1 VTKNQGAI
9 ENMKKE
15 LLKTA
20 SILLLVVSL
29 TACGKAP
36 EPTDLPINPGAVV
49 IPTAQPGDP
58 CANEYFPVKNN
69 TTYNYSS
76 TGSPSGAYSFTRT
89 VTNVRA
95 DGFSLNTKYKNQE
108 ILQEWSCKPE
118 GFVPTQLGAT
128 DATSIL
134 AFEKF
139 TNLTAANITG
149 FVMPPSVTPGAE
161 WNYALDIQGIEKVKE
176 GTPATMTGRVSINY
190 IAGNRES
197 VTVPAGTFDAIAI
210 EVSTVIDF
218 NVVSGSN
225 VVKLSVDSTYTVWYA
240 PGIGW
245 VKSNGYGKLGGQ
257 DYVETIVLESYT
269 IQ

>member
-1 VTKNQGAI
+1 
-9 ENMKKE
+9 MKKE
-15 LLKTA
+15 MIKTA
-20 SILLLVVSL
+20 SIIFLVVSL
-29 TACGKAP
+29 TACGKGP
-36 EPTDLPINPGAVV
+36 EPTAPPVTPGVLV

-58 CANEYFPVKNN
+58 CANEYIPVKNN

-76 TGSPSGAYSFTRT
+76 TGSPSGSYSFTRT
-89 VTNVRA
+89 ITNVRA
-95 DGFSLNTKYKNQE
+95 DGFTVNTKYKNQDFP
-108 ILQEWSCKPE
+108 QEWSCKPE

-149 FVMPPSVTPGAE
+149 FVMPPTVTTGAE
-161 WNYALDIQGIEKVKE
+161 WNYALDIQGTEKVQE
-176 GTPATMTGRVSINY
+176 GIPATMTGRVTINY
-190 IAGNRES
+190 VAGNKES

-210 EVSTVIDF
+210 EVNTVIDF

-225 VVKLSVDSTYTVWYA
+225 TIKLSLDSTYTVWYA
-240 PGIGW
+240 PGVGW
-245 VKSNGYGKLGGQ
+245 VKSNGQGRLSGQ

-269 IQ
+269 TQ

>member
-1 VTKNQGAI
+1 
-9 ENMKKE
+9 MKKE
-15 LLKTA
+15 LIKTA
-20 SILLLVVSL
+20 SIIFLVVSL
-29 TACGKAP
+29 TGCGKGT
-36 EPTDLPINPGAVV
+36 EPTALPVEPGVV
-49 IPTAQPGDP
+49 IIPTTQPGDP
-58 CANEYFPVKNN
+58 CANEYIPVKNN
-69 TTYNYSS
+69 IIYTYSS
-76 TGSPSGAYSFTRT
+76 TGSPSGSYSFTRT
-89 VTNVRA
+89 ITKVRA
-95 DGFSLNTKYKNQE
+95 DGFTVDTKYKNQD
-108 ILQEWSCKPE
+108 LPQEWSCKPE

-149 FVMPPSVTPGAE
+149 FVMPPTVTPGAE
-161 WNYALDIQGIEKVKE
+161 WNYALDIQGTEKVQE
-176 GTPATMTGRVSINY
+176 GNPATMTGRVAINY
-190 IAGNRES
+190 VAGNKES

-225 VVKLSVDSTYTVWYA
+225 TVKLSLDSTYTVWYA
-240 PGIGW
+240 PGVGW